1 MQNTRRLP
9 HIRWW
14 LPAFLLAAWIT
25 TTLLTAPTQAET
37 PPQTSLEAVMER
49 LYAGRFWIAPNGEPL
64 VTVGIMDN
72 QDKIDF
78 SCKYGCNARLY
89 RRNGSPQEMGIE
101 AHHSYTIRPLRAQP
115 AWLRHWLVAFATPY
129 NDTASFNALEKQW
142 TQRGFGIHPLITG
155 GVFALQGHLF
165 DTRKRLGSIAVFAKR
180 ADARKRAAQLEDKL
194 HLPIRLHEE
203 IARRPQI
210 RMLLQG
216 GGRIEADDLIEIRP
230 RRGTIRVERVEFGRG
245 YRWHRFVPR
254 QFLGPL
260 WFTADREGKLT
271 LIQQVSLSAFLRGV
285 LRAEMP
291 PSAPL
296 EALKA
301 QAVCARNEVLAKIA
315 TRHRADPYLFCAQT
329 HCQVYNGNQESDARI
344 LRAIQSTRGLVMT
357 LPNGQLSDAPFSA
370 VSGGHTE
377 HNEHVWS
384 TLPQP
389 ALRGKLD
396 LRESSSL
403 FENGIG
409 PFNLKRWLLQP
420 PDAYCH
426 GKSPTIRKKFRWS
439 RTFSPQRLTQLVN
452 QRYPVGH
459 VTDLIPEKRGV
470 SGRIYALRIV
480 GTQRTLRLHGE
491 LKIRRLLDNL
501 SSSLFI
507 VQKQRDPNGTI
518 REWKLIGGGWGHGVG
533 LCQYGAIGRANDGQ
547 SFRQILQHYFTDIRL
562 LKLY

>member
-1 MQNTRRLP
+1 MQQHTKRRALAW
-9 HIRWW
+9 RY
-14 LPAFLLAAWIT
+14 LALLFASSAFLYL
-25 TTLLTAPTQAET
+25 PKESSQANNI
-37 PPQTSLEAVMER
+37 PPSSLDAIMER
-49 LYAGRFWIAPNGEPL
+49 LYSGRFWIGPNGEPL

-72 QDKIDF
+72 QDKIEF
-78 SCKYGCNARLY
+78 SCKHGCNARLY
-89 RRNGSPQEMGIE
+89 RRNEPPQETGLE
-101 AHHSYTIRPLRAQP
+101 AYHSYSIRPLRAQP

-129 NDTASFNALEKQW
+129 DDTARFNALEKQW

-180 ADARKRAAQLEDKL
+180 EHATQRATQLEDQL

-210 RMLLQG
+210 RMLLHG
-216 GGRIEADDLIEIRP
+216 GGRLEADDLIELQP

-245 YRWHRFVPR
+245 DRWHRFVPR

-260 WFTADREGKLT
+260 WFTADRHGKLA
-271 LIQQVSLSAFLRGV
+271 LVQKISLDAFLRGV

-315 TRHRADPYLFCAQT
+315 TRHRADPFLFCAHT
-329 HCQVYNGNQESDARI
+329 HCQVYTGNQESDARI
-344 LRAIQSTRGLVMT
+344 LRAIQSTRGLVLT

-377 HNEHVWS
+377 HNEFVWS
-384 TLPQP
+384 NLPHP

-396 LRESSSL
+396 LREPSSL

-409 PFNLKRWLLQP
+409 PLNLRRWLLDP

-426 GKSPTIRKKFRWS
+426 GKTPAIRKKFRWT
-439 RTFSPQRLTQLVN
+439 RTFTPQQIDKLVH

-480 GTQRTLRLHGE
+480 GSQRTLRIHGE
-491 LKIRRLLDNL
+491 LKIRRLLGNL
-501 SSSLFI
+501 SSSLFL
-507 VQKQRDPNGTI
+507 VQKYTDSNGQPTS
-518 REWKLIGGGWGHGVG
+518 WKLLGGGWGHGVG

-547 SFRQILQHYFTDIRL
+547 SFRQILQHYFTHTRL
-562 LKLY
+562 LKVY